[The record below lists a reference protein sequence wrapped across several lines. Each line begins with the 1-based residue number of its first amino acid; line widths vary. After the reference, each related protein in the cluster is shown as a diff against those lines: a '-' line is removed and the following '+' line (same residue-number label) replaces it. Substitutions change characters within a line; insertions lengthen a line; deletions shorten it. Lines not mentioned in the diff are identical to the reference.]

1 MAKLFNVTYE
11 IVTPE
16 SAEHGDAAER
26 GFISEG
32 VTLRS
37 AFADLN
43 ATRTNEVDGV
53 EGIEADGWPCIS
65 PRWITIHNGMEFR
78 TGATESRSLHIP
90 ANVTAASRR
99 RIARYCG
106 VKC

>member
-1 MAKLFNVTYE
+1 MKFNVTYE

-32 VTLRS
+32 VSLRD

-43 ATRTNEVDGV
+43 ATRTNQVD
-53 EGIEADGWPCIS
+53 GIEAIEADSSPCVA
-65 PRWITIHNGMEFR
+65 PRWITVYNGTEFR

-90 ANVTAASRR
+90 DNVTAASAR